1 MTIQTTTDFDGAE
14 EQQQKKNSPM
24 MMMMACDSAFGG
36 RHLYNGTNGVV
47 DARIGFR
54 VIAIAGKDNTNNN
67 NVGEMYVTLD
77 AVDATLE
84 GKIIKRVECTF
95 GGHEALGKIEISNAP
110 FRERFSTPLQGVDVL
125 IKITF
130 GRVYIDHRWIYEI
143 AGVFECEE
151 GAWKT
156 TERVDF
162 KPELLKKILRAKGEE
177 SGEEEEEERRKRKTR
192 KEEVDSTR
200 KSEGSR
206 IQTTRIR
213 ATCFGI

>member
-1 MTIQTTTDFDGAE
+1 MVY
-14 EQQQKKNSPM
+14 
-24 MMMMACDSAFGG
+24 DSAFG
-36 RHLYNGTNGVV
+36 RHHHHHRDGTNGVV

-95 GGHEALGKIEISNAP
+95 GHEALGKIEISNAP

-130 GRVYIDHRWIYEI
+130 RSSLHRPPVKFTKSLEF
-143 AGVFECEE
+143 FECEE
-151 GAWKT
+151 GDVRET

-177 SGEEEEEERRKRKTR
+177 SGEEEEEERRKK
-192 KEEVDSTR
+192 KDA
-200 KSEGSR
+200 EGRGGFNAQKRRFTYPNNTNTSNMFR
-206 IQTTRIR
+206 NLDVESARR
-213 ATCFGI
+213 RRRRR